1 LRARV
6 LASLQLVGLR
16 RLAMTSGAVLQLS
29 RLLEP
34 LDRCSLVALTLREAG
49 VDDSARERQVPERP
63 RI

>member
-1 LRARV
+1 
-6 LASLQLVGLR
+6 
-16 RLAMTSGAVLQLS
+16 MTSGAVLQLS
-29 RLLEP
+29 RPLEP

>member
-1 LRARV
+1 
-6 LASLQLVGLR
+6 
-16 RLAMTSGAVLQLS
+16 MTSGAVLQLS